1 MCYHKFAVPTVSL
14 PLVGVSGVGA
24 SRERGVR
31 GGRVFTFFIDGR
43 EEFLEGGRE
52 VMVVP
57 GNNPR

>member
-43 EEFLEGGRE
+43 EEFLEGGR
-52 VMVVP
+52 
-57 GNNPR
+57 